1 MMDFILLVL
10 RVSIFSF
17 WLISTIVGI
26 NLLNQKVVWHNY
38 WGVLILVLSLGCV
51 IYYIKKNVG
60 KFIKKVKDTFFVEK

>member
-26 NLLNQKVVWHNY
+26 NLLNQKVVWQNY
-38 WGVLILVLSLGCV
+38 LGVLILVLSLGCV